1 MSIERIAHRGARIEL
16 PENTLA
22 AFARAFERGANA
34 IELDVHATS
43 DGVVVVHHDPEL
55 GLAVSAARCAIADLT
70 WQDVDATA
78 TVTGI
83 SVPTLTEV
91 LAIVPPNATVY
102 VEIKGSGIEL
112 LVADVIGRSSAHCA
126 VHSFDHATI
135 ERFKK
140 IAPDVPRGLL
150 FEWNAAQ
157 LDVEVQ
163 RIGAREVWPH
173 YSLVDA
179 DLVARAR
186 ALGARTIVW
195 TVNDAASATS
205 VSSRV
210 TSDSAAVTLF
220 MWAVKSSAGTS
231 PPALR
236 AW

>member
-43 DGVVVVHHDPEL
+43 DGVVVVHHDPQL
-55 GLAVSAARCAIADLT
+55 GLPVSPARCAIADLT

-91 LAIVPPNATVY
+91 LAIVPPSATVY
-102 VEIKGSGIEL
+102 VEIKGTGIEL

-135 ERFKK
+135 ERFKR

-150 FEWNAAQ
+150 FEGSAAQ

-163 RIGAREVWPH
+163 RIGAREIWPH
-173 YSLVDA
+173 FSLVDA

-195 TVNDAASATS
+195 TVNDAAEARRLAGLGVDGICTDD
-205 VSSRV
+205 VRLL
-210 TSDSAAVTLF
+210 DGIELRTL
-220 MWAVKSSAGTS
+220 A
-231 PPALR
+231 
-236 AW
+236 

>member
-1 MSIERIAHRGARIEL
+1 MAIERIAHRGARVEL

-34 IELDVHATS
+34 IELDVHATR
-43 DGVVVVHHDPEL
+43 DGVVVVHHDPDL
-55 GLAVSAARCAIADLT
+55 PLPVSQTRRNIAEMT
-70 WQDVDATA
+70 WQEVDASGL
-78 TVTGI
+78 VTRL
-83 SVPTLTEV
+83 SVPTLAEV
-91 LAIVPPNATVY
+91 LAIVPPAATVY
-102 VEIKGSGIEL
+102 VEIKGHGIEL

-140 IAPDVPRGLL
+140 IAPDIPRGLL
-150 FEWNAAQ
+150 FEGNATQ

-173 YSLVDA
+173 YSLVDV

-195 TVNDAASATS
+195 TVNDAAEARRLAALGVDGICTDDVRLLDGLELSNSA
-205 VSSRV
+205 
-210 TSDSAAVTLF
+210 
-220 MWAVKSSAGTS
+220 
-231 PPALR
+231 
-236 AW
+236 

>member
-1 MSIERIAHRGARIEL
+1 MAIERIAHRGARIEL

-55 GLAVSAARCAIADLT
+55 GFAVSTARCAIADLT

-78 TVTGI
+78 SVTGI

-91 LAIVPPNATVY
+91 LAIVPPDATVY

-135 ERFKK
+135 ERFKQ

-150 FEWNAAQ
+150 FEGNAEQ
-157 LDVEVQ
+157 FDVEVQ

-195 TVNDAASATS
+195 TVNDAAELRRLAGLGVDGICTDD
-205 VSSRV
+205 VRLL
-210 TSDSAAVTLF
+210 DGLELRTL
-220 MWAVKSSAGTS
+220 A
-231 PPALR
+231 
-236 AW
+236 

>member
-1 MSIERIAHRGARIEL
+1 MAIERIAHRGARIEL

-43 DGVVVVHHDPEL
+43 DGVVVVHHDPDL
-55 GLAVSAARCAIADLT
+55 GLPVSAVHCAIADLT

-78 TVTGI
+78 TVTRI

-91 LAIVPPNATVY
+91 LAIVPPDATVY

-126 VHSFDHATI
+126 VHSFDHAAI
-135 ERFKK
+135 ERFKQ

-150 FEWNAAQ
+150 FEGNAAQ

-195 TVNDAASATS
+195 TVNDAAEA
-205 VSSRV
+205 RR
-210 TSDSAAVTLF
+210 L
-220 MWAVKSSAGTS
+220 AGLGVDGICTDDVRLLDGIE
-231 PPALR
+231 LR
-236 AW
+236 NLA

>member
-34 IELDVHATS
+34 IELDVHATK
-43 DGVVVVHHDPEL
+43 DGVVVVHHDPD
-55 GLAVSAARCAIADLT
+55 LALPVSTARRAIAEMT
-70 WQDVDATA
+70 WQEVDATA
-78 TVTGI
+78 TVTRI

-102 VEIKGSGIEL
+102 VEIKGLGIEL
-112 LVADVIGRSSAHCA
+112 LVADVIGRSSARCA

-135 ERFKK
+135 ERFKQ

-150 FEWNAAQ
+150 FEGNATQ

-163 RIGAREVWPH
+163 RIGAREIWPH

-195 TVNDAASATS
+195 TVNDAAEA
-205 VSSRV
+205 RR
-210 TSDSAAVTLF
+210 L
-220 MWAVKSSAGTS
+220 AGLGVDGICTDDVRLLDGIE
-231 PPALR
+231 LR
-236 AW
+236 NLA

>member
-1 MSIERIAHRGARIEL
+1 MAIERIAHRGARIEL

-55 GLAVSAARCAIADLT
+55 GFSVNAARCAIADLT

-78 TVTGI
+78 AVTGI

-91 LAIVPPNATVY
+91 LAIVPPSATVY

-112 LVADVIGRSSAHCA
+112 LVADLIGRSSAHCA

-135 ERFKK
+135 ERFKQ

-150 FEWNAAQ
+150 FEGSAAQ

-163 RIGAREVWPH
+163 RIGAREIWPH

-195 TVNDAASATS
+195 TVNDAAEARRLAGLGVDGICTDD
-205 VSSRV
+205 VRLL
-210 TSDSAAVTLF
+210 DGLELRTL
-220 MWAVKSSAGTS
+220 A
-231 PPALR
+231 
-236 AW
+236 